1 MTVSDPTLR
10 GRYGPAALV
19 VGASEGIGAAFAS
32 ALAGAGLDL
41 VLVARRLAP
50 LEALADRLRGAHGV
64 AVHVVAADAGA
75 PGGAE
80 AILRAAA
87 PLDVGLAVLSA
98 AASAQGAFL
107 DLPPE
112 LTRRILD
119 TNCRAVTVLAHGLLR
134 RLAARGRGG
143 LVLLTSMA
151 GLQGAAQVALYAA
164 TKAYV
169 RVLAEGL
176 WAELRPRG
184 VDVLAC
190 CAGRVRTPTYEASAP
205 GRPGWLAPAV
215 MEPEAVARAALAAL
229 GRRPVVIPGL
239 ANRVAAFLTSRLL
252 PRRAA
257 VALVSRSTRAM
268 YPAPGRPGSRRSA
281 PPGGS
286 SG

>member
-1 MTVSDPTLR
+1 MAPPGADLLL
-10 GRYGPAALV
+10 RYGPAALV
-19 VGASEGIGAAFAS
+19 VGASEGIGAAFAR
-32 ALAGAGLDL
+32 ALASAGLDL
-41 VLVARRLAP
+41 LLVARRPAP
-50 LEALADRLRGAHGV
+50 LEALADELRRAHGV
-64 AVHVVAADAGA
+64 AVTVLAADAGA

-80 AILRAAA
+80 AILRAAG
-87 PLDVGLAVLSA
+87 PLDLGLAVLSA
-98 AASAQGAFL
+98 AVSLPGPFL
-107 DLPPE
+107 DLAAE
-112 LTRRILD
+112 AAQRTVD
-119 TNCRAVTVLAHGLLR
+119 TNCRAVTVLAHGLLG

-143 LVLLTSMA
+143 LVLLTSLA
-151 GLQGAAQVALYAA
+151 GLQGTAQVAVYAA

-205 GRPGWLAPAV
+205 ADPGRLAPGV
-215 MEPEAVARAALAAL
+215 MEADAVARAALAAL
-229 GRRPVVIPGL
+229 GRGPVVIPGL
-239 ANRVAAFLTSRLL
+239 ANRLAAFVTSRLL
-252 PRRAA
+252 PRGLA

-268 YPAPGRPGSRRSA
+268 YPGPGRPGSRPSA

>member
-1 MTVSDPTLR
+1 V
-10 GRYGPAALV
+10 V
-19 VGASEGIGAAFAS
+19 VGASEGIGAAFAR

-41 VLVARRLAP
+41 LLVARRPAP
-50 LEALADRLRGAHGV
+50 LEALADELRRAHGV
-64 AVHVVAADAGA
+64 AVHVLAVDAGA

-87 PLDVGLAVLSA
+87 PLDPGLAVLSA
-98 AASAQGAFL
+98 ATSVQGELLEL
-107 DLPPE
+107 DAEVLE
-112 LTRRILD
+112 RTLD
-119 TNCRAVTVLAHGLLR
+119 TNCRAVTVLAHGLLG

-151 GLQGAAQVALYAA
+151 GLQGTAQVALYAA

-205 GRPGWLAPAV
+205 GDPGRLAPAP
-215 MEPEAVARAALAAL
+215 MEADAVARAALAAL
-229 GRRPVVIPGL
+229 GRGPVVIPGL
-239 ANRVAAFLTSRLL
+239 ANRLAAFLTSRLL
-252 PRRAA
+252 PRRTA
-257 VALVSRSTRAM
+257 VTLVSRSTRAM
-268 YPAPGRPGSRRSA
+268 YPGPGRPGSRRSA
-281 PPGGS
+281 PWGGS

>member
-1 MTVSDPTLR
+1 VKAGLR
-10 GRYGPAALV
+10 ARYGPAALV
-19 VGASEGIGAAFAS
+19 VGASEGIGAAFAA
-32 ALAGAGLDL
+32 ALAEAGLDL
-41 VLVARRLAP
+41 LLVARRPAP
-50 LEALADRLRGAHGV
+50 LAARADQLRRAHGV
-64 AVHVVAADAGA
+64 AVHLLAADAGA
-75 PGGAE
+75 PGGAQ
-80 AILRAAA
+80 AILAAA
-87 PLDVGLAVLSA
+87 AALDLGLAVLSA
-98 AASAQGAFL
+98 AVSVQGPFL

-112 LTRRILD
+112 VALRTLD
-119 TNCRAVTVLAHGLLR
+119 TNCRGPTVLAHGLAG

-184 VDVLAC
+184 VDVIAC

-205 GRPGWLAPAV
+205 GSPGRLAPGV
-215 MEPEAVARAALAAL
+215 MEPEAVARATLAAL
-229 GRRPVVIPGL
+229 GRRPVVTPGL
-239 ANRVAAFLTSRLL
+239 ANQLAAFVASRLL
-252 PRRAA
+252 PRRTA
-257 VALVSRSTRAM
+257 VAMVSRSTRAM
-268 YPAPGRPGSRRSA
+268 YPGPGRAGSRRSA

>member
-1 MTVSDPTLR
+1 VKDLVT
-10 GRYGPAALV
+10 GARYGPAALV
-19 VGASEGIGAAFAS
+19 VGASEGIGAAFAA
-32 ALAGAGLDL
+32 ALAEAGLDL
-41 VLVARRLAP
+41 LLVARRPGP
-50 LEALADRLRGAHGV
+50 LEALADELRRTHGV
-64 AVHVVAADAGA
+64 AVHVLAADAGA

-87 PLDVGLAVLSA
+87 PLDLGLAVLSA
-98 AASAQGAFL
+98 ALSVQGEFL
-107 DLPPE
+107 ALAPE
-112 LTRRILD
+112 LALRTVD
-119 TNCRAVTVLAHGLLR
+119 TNCRAVTVLAHGLAG

-164 TKAYV
+164 TRAYV

-205 GRPGWLAPAV
+205 GSPGWLAPRV
-215 MEPEAVARAALAAL
+215 MEPETVVRAALAAL
-229 GRRPVVIPGL
+229 GRGPVVIPGL
-239 ANRVAAFLTSRLL
+239 GNRLAAFLTSRVL

-268 YPAPGRPGSRRSA
+268 YPGPGRPGSRRSA
-281 PPGGS
+281 PPGDS